1 MSPRFPASTAQH
13 PAEDESSF
21 ARFLCGRDPVSTGMT
36 HQLFVDPHRK
46 GRPADL
52 ARQVA
57 AQILAGPHLS
67 VLTTAN
73 EDGSPQ
79 ASVIL
84 VKPDG
89 DDIYFST
96 IKGRR
101 KTANMQR
108 DPRVSLLVH
117 SLPGAAGEFTYAVLS
132 GAVELTDDPD
142 ASFHQVMYDL
152 HMGGAPA
159 PVEPGAERLI
169 VRLRP
174 QRVYAPPSFVIQS
187 D

>member
-1 MSPRFPASTAQH
+1 
-13 PAEDESSF
+13 
-21 ARFLCGRDPVSTGMT
+21 MT
-36 HQLFVDPHRK
+36 NQLFIDPHRK

-52 ARQVA
+52 ARRA
-57 AQILAGPHLS
+57 AAGILSGPHLS
-67 VLTTAN
+67 VLTTVN
-73 EDGSPQ
+73 SDGSPQ

-101 KTANMQR
+101 KTENMQR

-117 SLPGAAGEFTYAVLS
+117 SLPGADGEITYAVIS
-132 GAVELTDDPD
+132 GPVELTDDPD

-152 HMGGAPA
+152 HMGGATA

-169 VRLRP
+169 ARLRP
-174 QRVYAPPSFVIQS
+174 QRVYAPPSFVTGS
-187 D
+187 E

>member
-1 MSPRFPASTAQH
+1 
-13 PAEDESSF
+13 
-21 ARFLCGRDPVSTGMT
+21 MT
-36 HQLFVDPHRK
+36 NQLFTDPFKK
-46 GRPADL
+46 GLPGDL
-52 ARQVA
+52 ARQSA
-57 AQILAGPHLS
+57 DRILSGPHLS
-67 VLTTAN
+67 VLTTVN
-73 EDGSPQ
+73 SDGSPQ

-117 SLPGAAGEFTYAVLS
+117 SLPGADGEITYAVFS
-132 GAVELTDDPD
+132 GPVELTDDPD
-142 ASFHQVMYDL
+142 GSFHQVMYDL
-152 HMGGAPA
+152 HMGGAAA

-174 QRVYAPPSFVIQS
+174 RHIYAMPSFFAGS
-187 D
+187 E

>member
-1 MSPRFPASTAQH
+1 M
-13 PAEDESSF
+13 
-21 ARFLCGRDPVSTGMT
+21 GMT
-36 HQLFVDPHRK
+36 NQLFVDPNRK

-67 VLTTAN
+67 VLTTVN

-89 DDIYFST
+89 DDICFST

-117 SLPGAAGEFTYAVLS
+117 SLPGAVGEITYAVIA
-132 GAVELTDDPD
+132 GTVELTDDPD

-174 QRVYAPPSFVIQS
+174 QHVYALPSFAPGS
-187 D
+187 E

>member
-1 MSPRFPASTAQH
+1 
-13 PAEDESSF
+13 
-21 ARFLCGRDPVSTGMT
+21 MT
-36 HQLFVDPHRK
+36 NQLFTDPFK
-46 GRPADL
+46 QGLPGDL
-52 ARQVA
+52 ARQSA
-57 AQILAGPHLS
+57 DRILSGPHLS
-67 VLTTAN
+67 VLTTVN
-73 EDGSPQ
+73 SDGSPQ

-96 IKGRR
+96 IRGRR

-117 SLPGAAGEFTYAVLS
+117 SLPGADGELTYAVIS
-132 GAVELTDDPD
+132 GPVDLADDPD
-142 ASFHQVMYDL
+142 GSFHQVMYDL
-152 HMGGAPA
+152 HMGGAAA

-174 QRVYAPPSFVIQS
+174 RHIYAMPSFVAGS
-187 D
+187 E

>member
-1 MSPRFPASTAQH
+1 MNA
-13 PAEDESSF
+13 
-21 ARFLCGRDPVSTGMT
+21 
-36 HQLFVDPHRK
+36 
-46 GRPADL
+46 
-52 ARQVA
+52 
-57 AQILAGPHLS
+57 
-67 VLTTAN
+67 
-73 EDGSPQ
+73 DGSPQ

-101 KTANMQR
+101 KTDNMQR

-117 SLPGAAGEFTYAVLS
+117 SLPGADGEITYAVIS

-174 QRVYAPPSFVIQS
+174 QRVYAPPPFVAGS